1 MKPYE
6 ERREGELD
14 KGLHPTQTP
23 ETECLAEKSTAKL
36 RSAIFHP
43 LHRLASSS
51 QCRTAE
57 RPPLWLRHELEFK
70 IRSFGGEANTPS
82 KAFLQLH
89 VVIREQFNNY
99 QLTISI

>member
-1 MKPYE
+1 LKPYE

-23 ETECLAEKSTAKL
+23 ETECLAEKYRKAKK
-36 RSAIFHP
+36 RHFHP
-43 LHRLASSS
+43 LHGPASSS
-51 QCRTAE
+51 QRRTVE
-57 RPPLWLRHELEFK
+57 QPPLWLRHELEFK
-70 IRSFGGEANTPS
+70 VRSFGGEANTPS